1 MSSGSVLPE
10 YEPGNL
16 DGPGAQASIPDSNKT
31 ADLLIAQ
38 AGPPVP
44 ADSKGLPPR
53 GDLSGPSWFSS
64 LPEEQRKN
72 LQSSVDRLGKDP
84 DQSAVE
90 ELCEKHKIDSRQLNE
105 LRAFLKGAFVPLSSE
120 STLSTPQTKSQRP
133 LKSRQFSHTS
143 SVGAGSIVDSY
154 ESHGQFEIVKAQEKL
169 ARLQETTLDPYTLD
183 FVHDDK
189 VVLEME
195 DNYYRED
202 ASRFKYCLELFFT
215 YGLSFF
221 LISLSVMDG
230 WSLIEIKNERESQT
244 YSKNFDR
251 DTWDAQEERVER
263 FESCAM
269 QSSAVRTVI
278 FLFLIKFSS
287 GFFKSD
293 NYYTKPNHLLG
304 AFGLLAGYL
313 LGNSF
318 IWNTK
323 SYGQHVAYL
332 IIVFYLTPLRTF
344 HVLKLTTVHCSI
356 YIVILMVL
364 QFKTGKDDPLCMNN
378 GYQYVCRPN
387 KDKGGGKDLMTNFQE
402 IMQPIFV
409 VAFTIVLGVHLSHRQ
424 EKVLKMNFKTL
435 KTNECQTEIMRLT
448 TEQNQL
454 MLQSMLPQE
463 MIEKF
468 KLKDSALV
476 VDTYAEVTVLFCII
490 DNFVEIART
499 LDAENLLYLLN
510 VVYSEFDRITEETGV
525 YKIETVGEVFMG
537 CAGCP
542 QRVIDHADK
551 AARCAY
557 DMQKAVPDIRA
568 TLREKLVDDA
578 GRGRVIQNLSI
589 KIGLNSGKIVA
600 GVLNTPATI
609 RFKLFGDTV
618 NTASRMQ
625 SLSLPG
631 RVQISEKTYRK
642 LIAGAEHRYYVFSEK
657 RQVEAKGKGTLDT
670 WFLEKVLSEKELRK
684 SGRRLKKKEHK
695 KGSHMVKVGEEGGE
709 EEDTRNEDEL
719 GDSISGIIRAKLAVS
734 LGGAFDV
741 SSKNLLNMGSDR
753 SRSSGSNGAI
763 SFVNKQGAP
772 LGLALPNPNPNAQRP
787 SLDSPHKSSGNLGN
801 LTDSSDS
808 TFGGMSRQTTNNP
821 SLARRGTFMSKAQSG
836 GFSLNT
842 GVSAPPSMRGAPLVP
857 SAAVDSTQAI
867 FKNIYRKNYR
877 NKENI
882 ARAKGYD
889 IEVRRERLFSNFQ
902 KLVDRS
908 QPQLTPGQFML
919 SLLGSD
925 VKDVGKDEESARAE
939 SKYYVYKRDSYLKTI
954 RYLMIFWAFF
964 FMSMGAMQHMKGGG
978 ELSGSQKAIE
988 RDWVTKVGEGGL
1000 IDIQR
1005 KGSLNHV
1012 YLCFGVGLPASL
1024 CLAVLTYMRELFWKR
1039 QEVIMIFFLLLL
1051 GACVI
1056 YESGVYVSQVGF
1068 GTVTMFIMT
1077 LFQYELLSFPA
1088 RSGLAIAISIG
1099 YYLSTMIMSVDL
1111 GPEIFVFGKESNQS
1125 NHSRFPLI
1133 TNNAQ
1138 EEFGDTL
1145 FQMKDENDARFFPPY
1160 GDLTFADFSIDSA
1173 CEGVLRKSAWNFF
1186 KNESSLGHMDMDD
1199 LSLKNITHDFMLKGV
1214 LRALQTPASYWQGFL
1229 NASLANYY
1237 LGYLLGFSLLL
1248 MPATLQ
1254 NDYYER
1260 VSYNKEL
1267 RLLENTKKMNKQQ
1280 DFEDMLLKRLLPPE
1294 IVPILPKKRAAKEVV
1309 AERFEEVTIL
1319 FCDMVGFTKFSSELD
1334 PSELMVFLSAL
1345 YAKYSAVLTENSL
1358 YTVEVI
1364 GDALLA
1370 VAGCPKRIETE
1381 DHASRALKAA
1391 FELIEVTRELSEQ
1404 IMIPVNIRVGIHS
1417 GSVIAGVV
1425 GVKDPRYH
1433 LFGEAVKV
1441 AETMESTGE
1450 QDRVQCSHRTYENLF
1465 KKTDE
1470 VSVKFRSSLVFQRR
1484 VDMSEKARKK
1494 LEVLDHGECTYFVK
1508 QLNTSSSLTMR
1519 RLTLGRGQISP
1530 PPNKGD
1536 SIGQDKD
1543 GRQRPSL
1550 SREYLRKKSESESGG
1565 SRRKRR

>member
-44 ADSKGLPPR
+44 ADSKGLPPQ

-318 IWNTK
+318 IWKNK
-323 SYGQHVAYL
+323 NYGSHVGFLIVVFYYTPLKTSKIFCMTSVHCMIYIL
-332 IIVFYLTPLRTF
+332 IIV
-344 HVLKLTTVHCSI
+344 
-356 YIVILMVL
+356 YIELVE
-364 QFKTGKDDPLCMNN
+364 KRNPHKDISCMNN
-378 GYQYVCRPN
+378 QYEYVCRPKTEEEEGFMDTITQVGQN
-387 KDKGGGKDLMTNFQE
+387 A
-402 IMQPIFV
+402 FV
-409 VAFTIVLGVHLSHRQ
+409 VMFTIMLGAGLSYKR

-670 WFLEKVLSEKELRK
+670 WFLEKVLSEKELRI
-684 SGRRLKKKEHK
+684 SGRRLKKEEQRKMYHMMGV
-695 KGSHMVKVGEEGGE
+695 KGEIKGE
-709 EEDTRNEDEL
+709 EEDTKVEERQ
-719 GDSISGIIRAKLAVS
+719 GGSISGKIRAKLAPT
-734 LGGAFDV
+734 F
-741 SSKNLLNMGSDR
+741 
-753 SRSSGSNGAI
+753 
-763 SFVNKQGAP
+763 
-772 LGLALPNPNPNAQRP
+772 
-787 SLDSPHKSSGNLGN
+787 
-801 LTDSSDS
+801 DS
-808 TFGGMSRQTTNNP
+808 TFDERSKTSSNTRKVRSDDFTFDNGTAPTT
-821 SLARRGTFMSKAQSG
+821 
-836 GFSLNT
+836 
-842 GVSAPPSMRGAPLVP
+842 
-857 SAAVDSTQAI
+857 SAAASGTETV
-867 FKNIYRKNYR
+867 FKNIYGRAYKG
-877 NKENI
+877 KED
-882 ARAKGYD
+882 AASAKGED
-889 IEVRRERLFSNFQ
+889 IEGRRKRLLHNFK

-908 QPQLTPGQFML
+908 RPQLTPGQFML
-919 SLLGSD
+919 LLLGSD
-925 VKDVGKDEESARAE
+925 VKDIGKDEESARAE
-939 SKYYVYKRDSYLKTI
+939 SKYYVHKWRQYLKTI
-954 RYLMIFWAFF
+954 RVLQILWTLFF
-964 FMSMGAMQHMKGGG
+964 FFFGAQHLMKYTSESDNKTPTEPTTIHTLDLWVNKEDVYGDSWASMVKRASLIHV
-978 ELSGSQKAIE
+978 IVC
-988 RDWVTKVGEGGL
+988 WV
-1000 IDIQR
+1000 
-1005 KGSLNHV
+1005 
-1012 YLCFGVGLPASL
+1012 VGLPASL
-1024 CLAVLTYMRELFWKR
+1024 CLALLTFQRSFFWR
-1039 QEVIMIFFLLLL
+1039 FHQETMTAFLLLI
-1051 GACVI
+1051 GCCVAFETGI
-1056 YESGVYVSQVGF
+1056 LVAQVGF
-1068 GTVTMFIMT
+1068 GSVTMFIMAI
-1077 LFQYELLSFPA
+1077 FQYQLLSFPA
-1088 RSGLAIAISIG
+1088 RTGLAFTISIG
-1099 YYLSTMIMSVDL
+1099 YFLALSLMSVDF
-1111 GPEIFVFGKESNQS
+1111 GPEVYTIGNNTNVTMY
-1125 NHSRFPLI
+1125 PLVQ
-1133 TNNAQ
+1133 NSV
-1138 EEFGDTL
+1138 EKRYRSTL
-1145 FQMKDENDARFFPPY
+1145 FLVGMDDESGNTRPAPNY
-1160 GDLTFADFSIDSA
+1160 TELTFANVGIDSE
-1173 CEGVLRKSAWNFF
+1173 CEAVLR
-1186 KNESSLGHMDMDD
+1186 NETWKLGHYDGKTTGQPYSETGSLGDMDD
-1199 LSLKNITHDFMLKGV
+1199 LTLHNVIDGFLLKGV
-1214 LRALQTPASYWQGFL
+1214 LSVLQTHTSYWRVITCEI
-1229 NASLANYY
+1229 AIYY
-1237 LGYLLGFSLLL
+1237 LGWLLAYSLLL

-1543 GRQRPSL
+1543 GHQRPSL
-1550 SREYLRKKSESESGG
+1550 SREYLRKKSESE
-1565 SRRKRR
+1565 